1 METRKMWSGYLFI
14 SPWFVGFLAFLV
26 YPLAMSLYM
35 SFQSINNVSEL
46 RMTFVGWDNYTRA
59 FLKDTQFVPFFVHAI
74 RTSLIEIPL
83 ILSFSFFIA
92 SMLNQDVRGKLFFRG
107 AFFLPVLIGSGFV
120 MQQLL
125 GLQADPMQAAMT
137 QLAGGDG
144 GGQIQAVGGLAIPD
158 AVAAYL
164 PPELAEALSDVLR
177 TLTVAFWKTGIP
189 ILLFVAGL
197 QGISDS
203 LYESAKCDGATPWE
217 MFWKITF
224 PLMTPILL
232 LNAIFTL
239 VDSFT
244 DLRNVMMI
252 YIKYTAFSK
261 IELGYASALGWIYFL
276 FVFVLVVLVIAFTRK
291 KVVYIGER

>member
-1 METRKMWSGYLFI
+1 MWSGYLFI
-14 SPWFVGFLAFLV
+14 SPWLVGFLAFLV

-46 RMTFVGWDNYTRA
+46 NMKFVGWDNYTRA
-59 FLKDTQFVPFFVHAI
+59 FIKDTQFVPFFLHAV

-83 ILSFSFFIA
+83 ILTFSLFIA
-92 SMLNQDVRGKLFFRG
+92 SMLNQNVKGKLFFRG

-125 GLQADPMQAAMT
+125 GLQADSMQAAMA
-137 QLAGGDG
+137 QLQSASG
-144 GGQIQAVGGLAIPD
+144 GGQIREVGGLDIP
-158 AVAAYL
+158 AALTVYL
-164 PPELAEALSDVLR
+164 PPELADALSDVLK
-177 TLTVAFWKTGIP
+177 TLTVALWKTGIP
-189 ILLFVAGL
+189 ILLFIAGL
-197 QGISDS
+197 QGISES

-224 PLMTPILL
+224 PLLTPILL

-252 YIKYTAFSK
+252 YIKYTGFSK
-261 IELGYASALGWIYFL
+261 IELGYASALGWLYFL
-276 FVFVLVVLVIAFTRK
+276 FVFLLVVLVIALTRK
-291 KVVYIGER
+291 RIVYIGER

>member
-1 METRKMWSGYLFI
+1 MWSGYLFI
-14 SPWFVGFLAFLV
+14 SPWLVGFLAFLV

-46 RMTFVGWDNYTRA
+46 NMKFVGWDNYTRA
-59 FLKDTQFVPFFVHAI
+59 FIKDTQFVPFFLHAV

-83 ILSFSFFIA
+83 ILTFSLFIA
-92 SMLNQDVRGKLFFRG
+92 SMLNQNVKGKLFFRG

-125 GLQADPMQAAMT
+125 GLQADPMQAAMA
-137 QLAGGDG
+137 QLQSASG
-144 GGQIQAVGGLAIPD
+144 GGQIREVGGLDIP
-158 AVAAYL
+158 AALTVYL
-164 PPELAEALSDVLR
+164 PPELADALSDVLK
-177 TLTVAFWKTGIP
+177 TLTVALWKTGIP
-189 ILLFVAGL
+189 ILLFIAGL
-197 QGISDS
+197 QGISES

-224 PLMTPILL
+224 PLLTPILL

-252 YIKYTAFSK
+252 YIKYTGFSK
-261 IELGYASALGWIYFL
+261 IELGYASALGWLYFL
-276 FVFVLVVLVIAFTRK
+276 FVFLLVVLVIALTRK
-291 KVVYIGER
+291 RIVYIGER